1 MRRSTRLAMALL
13 CVCLLAAVGCRQ
25 AAANVR
31 LPAVF
36 SDHMVLEQGIKIPV
50 WGWADAG
57 ETVTVTLTNRIRKA
71 AAVADSNG
79 RWEVRLDPLAAGGP
93 HTMTVAGKNTITVSD
108 ILVGEVWVCSGQSN
122 MQMSVRSSADA
133 EAEIAAARYPNIRL
147 LTVARLTADE
157 PRTDC
162 KAAWV
167 ACSPETVPNFSAA
180 GYFFGR
186 HLHKKLGVPIGL
198 INASWGGTRAEAWT
212 SGDTLKADADYKVF
226 YERDAQAIAGY
237 TKAKENWE
245 KTKDEK
251 LAKWQEAAKKAKDA
265 GKRAPRR
272 PGPPS
277 PPTSPHRPSVLYNG
291 MIAPIVPYP
300 IAGAIWYQGES
311 NAGRAYQYRKLFP
324 DMITDWRKHWGQ
336 GDFTFLFVQLANF
349 MARKDQPVDSAW
361 AELREAQA
369 MTLALAKTGQAV
381 IIDIGDARDIHP
393 KNKQDVGK
401 RLALAARAIAYGESI
416 VYSGPMYDSMKV
428 EGGKIR
434 LSFKHVGGGLV
445 AEGGGK
451 LTGFAIAGADKKFV
465 WADATI
471 DGKNIVVASKNVA
484 EPVAVRYAWA
494 DNPQCNLYNK
504 EELPASPFRTD
515 RWPGVTINAK

>member
-1 MRRSTRLAMALL
+1 MQRTTRVAVALL
-13 CVCLLAAVGCRQ
+13 CVCLLTAVGYQQ

-57 ETVTVTLTNRIRKA
+57 EKVTVTLCNQKEA
-71 AAVADSNG
+71 ATADSG
-79 RWEVRLDPLAAGGP
+79 GCWRAALKPLKPGGP

-108 ILVGEVWVCSGQSN
+108 VLVGEVWVCSGQSN

-133 EAEIAAARYPNIRL
+133 ETEIAAAKYPNIRL

-157 PRTDC
+157 PQTDC

-167 ACSPETVPNFSAA
+167 ACSPETVPNFSAV

-186 HLHKKLGVPIGL
+186 HLHKKLGVPVGL

-212 SGDTLKADADYKVF
+212 SGDTLKADAAYKVF
-226 YERDAQAIAGY
+226 TERDAQAIAGY
-237 TKAKENWE
+237 TKVKENWE

-265 GKRAPRR
+265 GKRAPRKPCA
-272 PGPPS
+272 PGDPKAS
-277 PPTSPHRPSVLYNG
+277 RHRPSVLYNG
-291 MIAPIVPYP
+291 IIAPIVPYP

-336 GDFTFLFVQLANF
+336 GDFTFLFVQLPNWR
-349 MARKDQPVDSAW
+349 ARKDQPEDSAW
-361 AELREAQA
+361 AELREAQT
-369 MTLALAKTGQAV
+369 MTLALPKTGQAV
-381 IIDIGDARDIHP
+381 IIDIGDARNVHP

-401 RLALAARAIAYGESI
+401 RLALAARAIAYGENI

-434 LSFKHVGGGLV
+434 LSFNHVGGGLV
-445 AEGGGK
+445 AKGGGK

-471 DGKNIVVASKNVA
+471 DGNNIVVAGKDVA
-484 EPVAVRYAWA
+484 KPVAVRYAWA

-504 EELPASPFRTD
+504 EGLPASPFRTD
-515 RWPGVTINAK
+515 QWPGVTINAK